1 VCAILE
7 KRTKDFWAQRD
18 FEKPKDDGIVE
29 NAKTFAKEVRENG
42 LLLLSAQDG

>member
-1 VCAILE
+1 MKTLLRSRHFE
-7 KRTKDFWAQRD
+7 KTKDD
-18 FEKPKDDGIVE
+18 EIVE